1 MNALQSV
8 TSRDLLAWSGTVS
21 DSALYL
27 TRFGPQV
34 VVVRAGDPKRA
45 RVDFDFGTKRE
56 LLTAFRQDDN
66 NTRPKKA
73 PAKDSIT
80 HITMEKMEKIKLG
93 MTALMN
99 AVESQNEIKVRR
111 CLQAMDEQQANER
124 RGCQHHNGAAAA
136 VDHDD
141 VQHQRPEGSS
151 VNATDAWGRTAL
163 MYAAH
168 NGNAT
173 IARLLLAHGAD
184 VHIVDQFGETA
195 LIKACKA
202 ERIAMITV
210 LVQHGSGGGA
220 AGDSAAFR
228 QNRYGL
234 SPLSNAQRLDTIYA
248 LLRADPSVW
257 TTTTMRRN
265 RLGPPPTT
273 TTTTDIGLSDNER
286 RRRRRP
292 PNNATYC
299 SDVGDDQRQQREDD
313 RPVVALVKRQGN
325 NVFLHRCRCCGAT
338 QSVAIVRSGRT
349 PRATRGTLSFSSVET
364 LEMLLPK
371 LASEKAQ
378 VE

>member
-1 MNALQSV
+1 MEQ
-8 TSRDLLAWSGTVS
+8 
-21 DSALYL
+21 
-27 TRFGPQV
+27 
-34 VVVRAGDPKRA
+34 
-45 RVDFDFGTKRE
+45 
-56 LLTAFRQDDN
+56 
-66 NTRPKKA
+66 KK
-73 PAKDSIT
+73 K
-80 HITMEKMEKIKLG
+80 KMEKIELG

-111 CLQAMDEQQANER
+111 CLQVMDEANER
-124 RGCQHHNGAAAA
+124 RGQHHNGAAAA
-136 VDHDD
+136 ADD
-141 VQHQRPEGSS
+141 VPQQRQQECSSSSS

-173 IARLLLAHGAD
+173 IARLLLDHGAD
-184 VHIVDQFGETA
+184 IHMVDQFGETA

-234 SPLSNAQRLDTIYA
+234 SPLSMAQRLDTVYA

-257 TTTTMRRN
+257 TTSMRRN
-265 RLGPPPTT
+265 HLGPPP
-273 TTTTDIGLSDNER
+273 TTTDIGLSDNER

-299 SDVGDDQRQQREDD
+299 SDAGDDQRQQREDD

-325 NVFLHRCRCCGAT
+325 NVFLHRCRGCGAT
-338 QSVAIVRSGRT
+338 QSVAIVRSSRT
-349 PRATRGTLSFSSVET
+349 PRATTGRTSSSSSVET
-364 LEMLLPK
+364 LEMLLPE
-371 LASEKAQ
+371 LARVRRRRRRRRRSSGWWSDPHQFQYNGRIGANGRFPSSTRVPTEPTRHQ
-378 VE
+378 VQAVQKKEGECPHE